1 MTTSHQK
8 DIVHIKDQET
18 DLFIDFIDCITYH
31 GRDSIGGLALG
42 FRLMQWAIS
51 ELCPHTPP
59 QRNDIQ
65 FRTAFPGPGLRDAVE
80 LISRAYTQGRY
91 QVIKVAPDL
100 APEGVYGNLYF
111 EIQIKQRCLKV
122 SIKPGVIS
130 DDFIQTGRASKKEN
144 VSESTL
150 KHWRKLKDQLAQ
162 TVLNSNIRD
171 ILNIH
176 Y

>member
-1 MTTSHQK
+1 MPNSVQK
-8 DIVHIKDQET
+8 DIIHIKDQES
-18 DLFIDFIDCITYH
+18 DLFIDFVDCITYH

-42 FRLMQWAIS
+42 FKLMLWAIS
-51 ELCPHTPP
+51 ELSPHAPP

-80 LISRAYTQGRY
+80 LIPRAYTQGRY
-91 QVIKVAPDL
+91 QVINVAPDL

-122 SIKPGVIS
+122 SIKPGIIS
-130 DDFIQTGRASKKEN
+130 DDFIQTGRASKKED

-150 KHWRKLKDQLAQ
+150 KHWRELKDQLTK
-162 TVLNSNIRD
+162 TVLNSDIRD

-176 Y
+176 H